1 MPEIEP
7 TSGFLKPSDFVVN
20 SNFTEFES
28 IPTGGYCL
36 LTRAKRN
43 GRWWMLKGLKEA
55 YRQDSVYRLMLQK
68 EFDIMSQLQHPMIVS
83 VYSLEEV
90 SGLGLCIV
98 MEWIDGITL
107 KEWLQQKEHTQEQHR
122 HVADMLLD
130 ALAYVHSRQAQHRD
144 LKPSNILIT
153 HNGQYLKLIDFG
165 LSDTDSHAILKAD
178 AGTEGYM
185 APEGASDIY
194 SLGCILREMEL
205 GWLSHWVVRRCL
217 APLHRRYTD
226 IASIQRD
233 LHRCWRWPKRILFI
247 ISISVLVML
256 YGLWSHSY
264 NQQGLQT
271 LSDSLEV
278 YKKESTE
285 KLADEK
291 AKTDILQPQL
301 DRLNQ
306 QRKSEQAVLQQKQG
320 RITAAKKQI
329 DRQVLAYGIEQMLD
343 TVSCR
348 RNVTIP
354 FIRIADELLRD
365 AKDAEVK
372 EYILERYRK
381 PWLKRLSE
389 LPFD

>member
-28 IPTGGYCL
+28 IPNRGYCL

-43 GRWWMLKGLKEA
+43 GRWWMLKGLKEP

-122 HVADMLLD
+122 HVADMMLD

-185 APEGASDIY
+185 APEGSSDIY

-205 GWLSHWVVRRCL
+205 GWLSRRVVRRCL
-217 APLHRRYTD
+217 APLHRRYKD
-226 IASIQRD
+226 VASIQRD
-233 LHRCWRWPKRILFI
+233 LHRCWLWPKRILLI
-247 ISISVLVML
+247 VGISVLVML

-264 NQQGLQT
+264 NLQELQT

-278 YKKESTE
+278 YKKESIE
-285 KLADEK
+285 KMTDEQ
-291 AKTDILQPQL
+291 AKTDTLQTQL
-301 DRLNQ
+301 NILNQ
-306 QRKSEQAVLQQKQG
+306 QREYEQAVLQQKQG
-320 RITAAKKQI
+320 RIMAAKKQI
-329 DRQVLAYGIEQMLD
+329 DRQVQAYGIEQMFD

-354 FIRIADELLRD
+354 VIRIADELLRD
-365 AKDAEVK
+365 AKDDEVK
-372 EYILERYRK
+372 EYIQERYRK
-381 PWLKRLSE
+381 PWIKRMNE

>member
-1 MPEIEP
+1 
-7 TSGFLKPSDFVVN
+7 
-20 SNFTEFES
+20 
-28 IPTGGYCL
+28 
-36 LTRAKRN
+36 
-43 GRWWMLKGLKEA
+43 MLKGLKEP

-90 SGLGLCIV
+90 WGLGLCIV

-122 HVADMLLD
+122 HVADMMLD

-185 APEGASDIY
+185 APEGSSDIY

-205 GWLSHWVVRRCL
+205 GWLSRRVVRRCL
-217 APLHRRYTD
+217 APLHRRYKD
-226 IASIQRD
+226 VASIQRD
-233 LHRCWRWPKRILFI
+233 LHRCWLWPKRILLI
-247 ISISVLVML
+247 VGISVLVML

-264 NQQGLQT
+264 NLQELQT

-278 YKKESTE
+278 YKKESIE
-285 KLADEK
+285 KMTDEQ
-291 AKTDILQPQL
+291 AKTDTLQTQL
-301 DRLNQ
+301 NILNQ
-306 QRKSEQAVLQQKQG
+306 QREYEQAVLQQKQG
-320 RITAAKKQI
+320 RIMAAKKQI
-329 DRQVLAYGIEQMLD
+329 DRQVQAYGIEQMFD

-354 FIRIADELLRD
+354 VIRIADELLRD
-365 AKDAEVK
+365 AKDDEVK
-372 EYILERYRK
+372 EYIQERYRK
-381 PWLKRLSE
+381 PWIKRMNE

>member
-28 IPTGGYCL
+28 IPSRGYCL
-36 LTRAKRN
+36 LIRAKRN
-43 GRWWMLKGLKEA
+43 GRWWMLKGLKEP

-90 SGLGLCIV
+90 WGLGLCIV

-122 HVADMLLD
+122 HVADMMLD

-185 APEGASDIY
+185 APEGSSDIY

-205 GWLSHWVVRRCL
+205 GWLSRRVVRRCL
-217 APLHRRYTD
+217 APLHRRYKD
-226 IASIQRD
+226 VASIQRD
-233 LHRCWRWPKRILFI
+233 LHRCWLWPKRILLI
-247 ISISVLVML
+247 VGISVLVML

-264 NQQGLQT
+264 NLQELQT

-278 YKKESTE
+278 YKKESIE
-285 KLADEK
+285 KMTDEQ
-291 AKTDILQPQL
+291 AKTDTLQTQL
-301 DRLNQ
+301 NILNQ
-306 QRKSEQAVLQQKQG
+306 QREYEQAVLQQKQG
-320 RITAAKKQI
+320 RIMAAKKQI
-329 DRQVLAYGIEQMLD
+329 DRQVQAYGIEQMFD

-354 FIRIADELLRD
+354 VIRIADELLRD
-365 AKDAEVK
+365 AKDDEVK
-372 EYILERYRK
+372 EYIQERYRK
-381 PWLKRLSE
+381 PWIKRMNE

>member
-1 MPEIEP
+1 MSEIEP

-28 IPTGGYCL
+28 IPSRGYCL

-43 GRWWMLKGLKEA
+43 GRWWMLKGLKEP

-107 KEWLQQKEHTQEQHR
+107 KEWLQQKEHTQEQRR

-165 LSDTDSHAILKAD
+165 LSDTDSHAILKAP

-185 APEGASDIY
+185 APDGPSDIY
-194 SLGCILREMEL
+194 SLGCILRELRL
-205 GWLSHWVVRRCL
+205 GWWSRLVIRKCC
-217 APLHRRYTD
+217 APSIQRYTD
-226 IASIQRD
+226 IKTIKRD
-233 LHRCWRWPKRILFI
+233 LHRCWLWPRRILLFI
-247 ISISVLVML
+247 CFVALVTGL
-256 YGLWSHSY
+256 YQQ
-264 NQQGLQT
+264 NRVQTQQGLQT
-271 LSDSLEV
+271 VSDSLEV
-278 YKKESTE
+278 LKKEY
-285 KLADEK
+285 
-291 AKTDILQPQL
+291 KT
-301 DRLNQ
+301 
-306 QRKSEQAVLQQKQG
+306 KMTVEQATTDSLRLQIKQVNEQREAEHALIQKRQDD
-320 RITAAKKQI
+320 IAAAKRKI
-329 DRQVLAYGIEQMLD
+329 DQQMTAYGIQQMFD
-343 TVSCR
+343 TVTCQ
-348 RNVTIP
+348 RNITIP
-354 FIRIADELLRD
+354 FLRIADELIKNTEEEEL
-365 AKDAEVK
+365 KD
-372 EYILERYRK
+372 YINEHYRK